1 MGVEEL
7 DIRVGGC
14 TGVII
19 EVISENGY
27 GSRVIKL
34 TWHWLVIIV
43 LTKSIILIELIN
55 TKGRAVKIILTKQR

>member
-1 MGVEEL
+1 VGVEEL

-34 TWHWLVIIV
+34 T
-43 LTKSIILIELIN
+43 
-55 TKGRAVKIILTKQR
+55 